1 MFGEGNSQGS
11 ANPKYGARSLI
22 TALLSRSLIHMS
34 LKAADEVRQRFGRC
48 SKRLSLS
55 SNLLSAR
62 LQEAEILLAVYLP
75 SDDNATRMIDR
86 RLEGWAFHR

>member
-1 MFGEGNSQGS
+1 MI
-11 ANPKYGARSLI
+11 P
-22 TALLSRSLIHMS
+22 TLLSCSLIHMS
-34 LKAADEVRQRFGRC
+34 LQAADEMRQRLARAR
-48 SKRLSLS
+48 KRRSLS

-86 RLEGWAFHR
+86 RIGRWAFHR